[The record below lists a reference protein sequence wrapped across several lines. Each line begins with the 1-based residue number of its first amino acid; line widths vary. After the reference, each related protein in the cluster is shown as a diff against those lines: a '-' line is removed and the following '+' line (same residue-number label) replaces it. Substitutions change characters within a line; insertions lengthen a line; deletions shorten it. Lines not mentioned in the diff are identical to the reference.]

1 MKVVSG
7 EFMDTARPRREAAV
21 GHREKKHI
29 HIYIYIIRNIY
40 YTYHYNIAC
49 LYILYIYI

>member
-21 GHREKKHI
+21 GHREKKTYT
-29 HIYIYIIRNIY
+29 YIYI
-40 YTYHYNIAC
+40 
-49 LYILYIYI
+49 LSEIYIIHIIII

>member
-29 HIYIYIIRNIY
+29 HIYIYIY
-40 YTYHYNIAC
+40 YQK
-49 LYILYIYI
+49 YILYISL